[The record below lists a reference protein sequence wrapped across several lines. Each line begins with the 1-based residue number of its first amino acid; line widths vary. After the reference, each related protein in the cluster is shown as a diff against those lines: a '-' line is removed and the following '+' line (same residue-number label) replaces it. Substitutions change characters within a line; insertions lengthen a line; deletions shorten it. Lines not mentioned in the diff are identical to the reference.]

1 MAYASEQAVSVLQ
14 RVLSAASWR
23 GVNVDEGEAAEDVAE
38 TVDDGDWEDKPED
51 SCPVSDF
58 DVGDVE

>member
-1 MAYASEQAVSVLQ
+1 MSVLQ

-38 TVDDGDWEDKPED
+38 MVDDGDWEDKPED